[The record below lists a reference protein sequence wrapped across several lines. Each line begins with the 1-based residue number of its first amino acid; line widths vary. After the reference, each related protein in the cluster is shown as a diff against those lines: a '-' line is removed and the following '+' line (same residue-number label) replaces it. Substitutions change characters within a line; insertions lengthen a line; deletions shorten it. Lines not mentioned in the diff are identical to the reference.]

1 MQNKPNNNQPTNRV
15 PTKFTNICTTIP
27 TLIIINSTSN
37 ITNTLTLTDTI
48 VQRHYHTVIMSC
60 LWTIIYN
67 NITVTSISMIIL
79 TLRCISQRTEARE
92 MYNKLINKVPATKN
106 NHKKK
111 TNISITTS
119 RCIGRKHEARGGN
132 GETPAT
138 DRGDGMMG
146 GGTPVD
152 MR

>member
-1 MQNKPNNNQPTNRV
+1 
-15 PTKFTNICTTIP
+15 
-27 TLIIINSTSN
+27 
-37 ITNTLTLTDTI
+37 
-48 VQRHYHTVIMSC
+48 
-60 LWTIIYN
+60 
-67 NITVTSISMIIL
+67 
-79 TLRCISQRTEARE
+79 

-152 MR
+152 VRWVMVMKMVIKMLMGTVVSDADDYDDDSCEDLEQQR